1 MNFLLLEGEVAS
13 QASTAGTGG
22 AGSPWWIMIIYV
34 AIIGLALYFL
44 MIRPQRKRQKQEE
57 HMRSNVQ
64 VGDEILTIG
73 GLYGRVVSIKDDT
86 MVIESPGDHSKQK
99 IAKWAVQQNMTQHD
113 DDPAP
118 KK

>member
-1 MNFLLLEGEVAS
+1 MNLQLLEGEVAS
-13 QASTAGTGG
+13 QATSAGGG
-22 AGSPWWIMIIYV
+22 SWMIMIVYV

-44 MIRPQRKRQKQEE
+44 MIRPQRKRQKKEE
-57 HMRSNVQ
+57 QMRSNVQ

-73 GLYGRVVSIKDDT
+73 GFYGRVVSIKDDT
-86 MVIESPGDHSKQK
+86 MIIESPGDHSKQK
-99 IAKWAVQQNMTQHD
+99 IAKWAVQQNMTVHD